1 MEALLACVDNF
12 FSLTVEEKDDLV
24 HEEPNGLLAG
34 VPNRNSLIPSTSP
47 LFSSRG
53 LCRSF

>member
-12 FSLTVEEKDDLV
+12 FSLAVEEKDLV

-34 VPNRNSLIPSTSP
+34 SQTETL
-47 LFSSRG
+47 
-53 LCRSF
+53 